1 MKFNGGWVGMSGTRS
16 LSRSLF
22 WSAWWWHTEMEPLDS
37 TVTED
42 GIRYISVASATSV
55 LNKPRQELV
64 NAMYSIWEEAS
75 ADDKKDKNDKK
86 LPDDK
91 KWPEVFSV
99 IDNVEVI
106 TQDEVWRLLSYFYPD
121 KGSV

>member
-1 MKFNGGWVGMSGTRS
+1 M
-16 LSRSLF
+16 SLF
-22 WSAWWWHTEMEPLDS
+22 WGNWWWHTEMEPLDS
-37 TVTED
+37 AVTED

-75 ADDKKDKNDKK
+75 AK

-91 KWPEVFSV
+91 KDEKWPEVFSV
-99 IDNVEVI
+99 IDNVEVV
-106 TQDEVWRLLSYFYPD
+106 TQDELWRLLSYFYPD

>member
-1 MKFNGGWVGMSGTRS
+1 MSAS
-16 LSRSLF
+16 LV
-22 WSAWWWHTEMEPLDS
+22 WSKWWWHTEFQPLDS

-42 GIRYISVASATSV
+42 NIRYISAASASEV
-55 LNKPRQELV
+55 LSKPRQELV

-75 ADDKKDKNDKK
+75 AE
-86 LPDDK
+86 LPYDK

-99 IDNVEVI
+99 IDNVEVV

-121 KGSV
+121 KG